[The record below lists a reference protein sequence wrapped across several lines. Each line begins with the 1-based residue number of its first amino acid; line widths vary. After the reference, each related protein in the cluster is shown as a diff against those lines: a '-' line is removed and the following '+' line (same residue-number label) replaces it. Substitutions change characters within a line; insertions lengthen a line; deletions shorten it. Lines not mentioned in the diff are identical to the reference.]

1 MNTMHNDI
9 GMVNTNPLPPSS
21 ESLFIHKNIPII
33 IPIIVN
39 SISNFNLVTIGFV
52 FLIVKLKL
60 NQLIIPQY

>member
-39 SISNFNLVTIGFV
+39 STNNLYT
-52 FLIVKLKL
+52 LIV
-60 NQLIIPQY
+60 IFYFFT